1 MANINIYACKLSIF
15 ENTIGPAM
23 VLESLDLALDVQYQM
38 LYSFPSGLN
47 SYVCV
52 VSPFQT

>member
-1 MANINIYACKLSIF
+1 MANINIYACKLTIF
-15 ENTIGPAM
+15 ENTVGPAM
-23 VLESLDLALDVQYQM
+23 VLESLDLALDIQYQM
-38 LYSFPSGLN
+38 LYGFPNGLN